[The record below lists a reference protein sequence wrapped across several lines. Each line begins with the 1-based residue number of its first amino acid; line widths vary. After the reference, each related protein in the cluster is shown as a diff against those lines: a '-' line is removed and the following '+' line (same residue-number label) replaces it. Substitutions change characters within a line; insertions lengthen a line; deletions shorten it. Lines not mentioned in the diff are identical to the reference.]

1 MTRQQALIPMA
12 AGECLQQQRK
22 ARKLSLAAI
31 ARDINLDETLLRK
44 IEEGK
49 AGHIAPVYRNG
60 YIRSYA
66 NYLQIP
72 PAEIQKLIDQTAPEE
87 AALRTVFLS
96 PPKSNPVENWSRAG
110 SYVLASLLIGTLVWQ
125 FSHEAMRLSQN
136 GSRQHNGPEEVQ
148 FSEPTSPQGLSLI
161 GPLNAS
167 VTSLEVLHDGLVGGS
182 EPAGKAR
189 VAVSD
194 AVLPEGESRLQVS
207 VTADSWVEISD
218 ADGRELEMDL
228 LRGGSIKSYQGKMPF
243 RILIGRA
250 SAVNLSMNGEAVDM
264 TPFISDDVAQM
275 TWPQHRQAR

>member
-136 GSRQHNGPEEVQ
+136 GSRQHDGPEEVQ

-161 GPLNAS
+161 GP
-167 VTSLEVLHDGLVGGS
+167 